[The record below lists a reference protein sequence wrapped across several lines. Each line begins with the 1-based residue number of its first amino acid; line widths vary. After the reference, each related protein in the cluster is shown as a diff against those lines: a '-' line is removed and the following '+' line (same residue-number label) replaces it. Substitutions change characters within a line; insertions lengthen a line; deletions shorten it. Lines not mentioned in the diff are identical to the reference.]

1 MKRLVLISFAAVA
14 LALAGVSPRA
24 QMRVTPLDMAQ
35 GHTALGLALRHLAN
49 VGIVMEATAHPDDED
64 NGLLVMLN
72 RGQGFRT
79 ALVTATRG
87 NGGQNEI
94 GPEIFEGLGVL
105 RTEELAALHRFD
117 GAEQYFTRAV
127 DFGFSFSIDETFQKW
142 GRDEI
147 TADYVRMIRTIRPD
161 VIFGMSPTG
170 NNGGQH
176 HNASAVIS
184 HDAYKLAGDPAK
196 YPEQIK
202 DGLRPWQAK
211 KYYWT
216 QGFGPTAPGTDDGK
230 LCRIN
235 SSVYDE
241 LLGRTYSEIGTEAR
255 SMHKCQGMAQLLA
268 LPGPVTRTYR
278 LVETTIAGQMQ
289 RDEKLLTD
297 GIDSSIASLAQYAGP
312 STLQQ
317 AQGRPEGN
325 RGATGSGQAAR
336 PSKELVDG
344 LAAIA
349 ANVRTAQQRFDAGND
364 EGAVAPLVAGLHAV
378 RVLRAQLRAMTI
390 DDTAKFEIDFRLRQ
404 KEREFQQAI
413 IVASEL
419 RLDALSDDGV
429 VVPGQDVKLSLIVAN
444 NGPTEVAIRQA
455 KFDGFSGGDGT
466 CTLNQVTAQQGFGG
480 GRGGRGGANAPPP
493 VPVASLRKDV
503 AGRCDVTMKVPP
515 AARVSEPYWHRK
527 GEEGRYTFDDDAPFG
542 LPFRPTEFYGEVTLG
557 FPGAPGG
564 PAVEEVFGA
573 VPVQYRYSGDIFS
586 GEKRTD
592 LLIVPALSV
601 RVSPEVAIIPASS
614 LRQPPPAVAPAAGRG
629 GRRGA
634 PPAAVQPAPAAS
646 AGETREVRVTV
657 VNGLPGAS
665 ESTVS
670 LELPQGWTSA
680 PAEQPLKLARSD
692 ESQTL
697 RFLVKPPIG
706 TKAGEYRVRALVKQG
721 GATYDR
727 GYQVIEYPHIRRQH
741 IYDAASTTIKVIDVN
756 TTPNLTI
763 GYVMGVGDQV
773 PPAIEQLGAKVE
785 FISADDLAWGNLSR
799 FDAIVTG
806 VRAYE
811 RRADLRA
818 NNARLLEYVNNG
830 GTMIV
835 QYNKFEFNDAQYGPY
850 PAKVSNDRVT
860 DEHAPVKI
868 ANENSALLNAPNR
881 INDETWN
888 GWVQERGLYFLGADH
903 DSRYKDLLEIADGFE
918 FNPGVKKGALV
929 EAQYGKGRW
938 VYVGLGLWRELPAG
952 VDGAYQL
959 LANLVSLGKTANL
972 QPPVQPSGPSS
983 GRGR

>member
-1 MKRLVLISFAAVA
+1 
-14 LALAGVSPRA
+14 
-24 QMRVTPLDMAQ
+24 
-35 GHTALGLALRHLAN
+35 
-49 VGIVMEATAHPDDED
+49 
-64 NGLLVMLN
+64 VMLN
-72 RGQGFRT
+72 RGQGYRT

-94 GPEIFEGLGVL
+94 GPEIFEALGVL
-105 RTEELAALHRFD
+105 RTEELLALHRFD

-127 DFGFSFSIDETFQKW
+127 DFGYSFSIDETFEKW

-147 TADYVRMIRTIRPD
+147 TADYVRLIRTIRPD
-161 VIFGMSPTG
+161 VVFGMSPAG

-184 HDAYKLAGDPAK
+184 HDAYLLAGDPAK
-196 YPEQIK
+196 YPEQIAE
-202 DGLRPWQAK
+202 GLRPWQPK

-216 QGFGPTAPGTDDGK
+216 QGFGPAPPGGDDGK
-230 LCRIN
+230 VCRIN
-235 SSVYDE
+235 SSIYDE

-289 RDEKLLTD
+289 RDEKALTD
-297 GIDSSIASLAQYAGP
+297 GIDSSIPSLAQFAGP
-312 STLQQ
+312 
-317 AQGRPEGN
+317 RP
-325 RGATGSGQAAR
+325 
-336 PSKELVDG
+336 PKDLVLG

-349 ANVRTAQQRFDAGND
+349 SNVRAAQQRADAGNED
-364 EGAVAPLVAGLHAV
+364 GAVAPLVAGLHAV
-378 RVLRAQLRAMTI
+378 RVLRAQLRALTI
-390 DDTAKFEIDFRLRQ
+390 DEAGKFEIEFRLRQ

-413 IVASEL
+413 IIANGL
-419 RLDALSDDGV
+419 RIDALSDDGI

-444 NGPTEVAIRQA
+444 NGANEVAIRQA
-455 KFDGFSGGDGT
+455 KFDGFTGDGA
-466 CTLNQVTAQQGFGG
+466 CTLSQVTQQFGFGG
-480 GRGGRGGANAPPP
+480 RGRGGRGGANAPPP
-493 VPVASLRKDV
+493 VPLSTLKKDV
-503 AGRCDVTMKVPP
+503 AGRCDVTVKIPT
-515 AARVSEPYWHRK
+515 AARVSEPYWHRQ
-527 GEEGRYTFDDDAPFG
+527 GDAGRYTFDADAPFG

-601 RVSPEVAIIPASS
+601 RVSPEVAIIPAAS
-614 LRQPPPAVAPAAGRG
+614 LRQAPVAPAAAAPRGRGRRGARPAVAP
-629 GRRGA
+629 
-634 PPAAVQPAPAAS
+634 PAPAAAG
-646 AGETREVRVTV
+646 AGESREIRVTV
-657 VNGLPGAS
+657 VNGSPGES
-665 ESTVS
+665 ESSVS
-670 LELPQGWTSA
+670 LDLPSGWTST
-680 PAEQPLKLARSD
+680 PSEQALKLARPD

-697 RFLVKPPIG
+697 RFLVKPPLG
-706 TKAGEYRVRALVKQG
+706 TAAGAYRVRALVKQG

-727 GYQVIEYPHIRRQH
+727 GYQVIEYPHIHRQH
-741 IYDAASTTIKVIDVN
+741 IYDEATTTIKVIDVN
-756 TTPNLTI
+756 TLPNLTI

-785 FISADDLAWGNLSR
+785 LITADDLAWGNLSR

-811 RRADLRA
+811 RREDLRA
-818 NNARLLEYVNNG
+818 NNARLLDYVNNG
-830 GTMIV
+830 GAVIV

-850 PAKVSNDRVT
+850 PARVSNDRVT

-868 ANENSALLNAPNR
+868 ANEDSPILNAPNR

-888 GWVQERGLYFLGADH
+888 GWVQERGLYFLNADH
-903 DSRYKDLLEIADGFE
+903 DSRYKDLLEIADGFP

-972 QPPVQPSGPSS
+972 QTPAQPAAPAA

>member
-1 MKRLVLISFAAVA
+1 
-14 LALAGVSPRA
+14 
-24 QMRVTPLDMAQ
+24 MRVTPLDMPQ
-35 GHTALGLALRHLAN
+35 GHIALGLALRHLAN
-49 VGIVMEATAHPDDED
+49 TGIVMEATAHPDDED

-127 DFGFSFSIDETFQKW
+127 DFGFSFSIEETFEKW

-161 VIFGMSPTG
+161 VIFGMSPQG

-184 HDAYKLAGDPAK
+184 HDAYKLAGDASK
-196 YPEQIK
+196 YPEQIR
-202 DGLRPWQAK
+202 DGLRPWQPK

-216 QGFGPTAPGTDDGK
+216 QGFGPPNANAPAEEGK

-235 SSVYDE
+235 SSIYDE
-241 LLGRTYSEIGTEAR
+241 LVGRTYSEIGTEAR

-278 LVETTIAGQMQ
+278 LVETTIAGQTQ

-297 GIDSSIASLAQYAGP
+297 GIDSTIASLAQFAG
-312 STLQQ
+312 
-317 AQGRPEGN
+317 
-325 RGATGSGQAAR
+325 AR
-336 PSKELVDG
+336 PPKELTDG
-344 LAAIA
+344 LVAIA
-349 ANVRTAQQRFDAGND
+349 VQVRTAQQRFDAGND
-364 EGAVAPLVAGLHAV
+364 DGAVAPLVAGLHAV
-378 RVLRAQLRAMTI
+378 RVVRAQLRAMTV
-390 DDTAKFEIDFRLRQ
+390 DDAGKFEIEFRLRQ

-413 IVASEL
+413 IIANGL
-419 RLDALSDDGV
+419 RIDALSDDGI
-429 VVPGQDVKLSLIVAN
+429 VVPGQDVKVSLIVAN
-444 NGPTEVAIRQA
+444 NGAGEVAIRQA
-455 KFDGFSGGDGT
+455 KVTGFTGDGA
-466 CTLNQVTAQQGFGG
+466 CTLNQMTGQQGFGGG

-493 VPVASLRKDV
+493 VPVASLKKDV
-503 AGRCDVTMKVPP
+503 AGRCDVTMKIPVT
-515 AARVSEPYWHRK
+515 ARVSEPYWHRK
-527 GEEGRYTFDDDAPFG
+527 GEDGRYTFDADAPFG
-542 LPFRPTEFYGEVTLG
+542 LPFRPTEFYGQVTLG
-557 FPGAPGG
+557 FPGVPGG

-573 VPVQYRYSGDIFS
+573 VPVQFRYSGDIFS
-586 GEKRTD
+586 GEKRTE

-601 RVSPEVAIIPASS
+601 RVSPEVAIIPAAS
-614 LRQPPPAVAPAAGRG
+614 LRQPPSAAGRG

-634 PPAAVQPAPAAS
+634 PPAAAAPASAN
-646 AGETREVRVTV
+646 AGESREIRVTV
-657 VNGLPGAS
+657 VNGSPGAS
-665 ESTVS
+665 ESAVS

-680 PAEQPLKLARSD
+680 PAEQPLKLARPD

-706 TKAGEYRVRALVKQG
+706 TKAGEYHVRALVKQG
-721 GATYDR
+721 GLTYDR

-756 TTPNLTI
+756 TLPNLTI

-785 FISADDLAWGNLSR
+785 LISADDLAWGNLSR

-830 GTMIV
+830 GAVIV

-868 ANENSALLNAPNR
+868 ANENSPLLNAPNR

-888 GWVQERGLYFLGADH
+888 NWVQERGLYFLGADH

-959 LANLVSLGKTANL
+959 LANLVSLGKTGTL
-972 QPPVQPSGPSS
+972 QPPAPVPPAAPA